1 MKLKRLFKALFQR
14 RQQDVLGHYIENM
27 QTIIKLVSNDMIYV
41 DVTKPYVTI
50 SLDLHL
56 AYIDDEVKLAT
67 FPYSL
72 MLRLGLVE
80 RDRHY
85 RALMKNIIAYINLN
99 RARLGLALF
108 PSTQRLDFL
117 VMNMEKTKPL
127 LVGYYQSGELDYKLI
142 EEKESPNSGAFLI
155 GISSK
160 QNSLNFPG
168 SHHCFPQAPPPSR
181 SLYNDKP
188 LLFHIGYT

>member
-14 RQQDVLGHYIENM
+14 RQQDALGHYIDNM
-27 QTIIKLVSNDMIYV
+27 QTIIKLVSNDMLYV
-41 DVTKPYVTI
+41 DVTKPYVTM

-72 MLRLGLVE
+72 MLRMGLVD

-127 LVGYYQSGELDYKLI
+127 LVGYYQNGVLDYKLLDK
-142 EEKESPNSGAFLI
+142 EKTAANA
-155 GISSK
+155 
-160 QNSLNFPG
+160 
-168 SHHCFPQAPPPSR
+168 
-181 SLYNDKP
+181 
-188 LLFHIGYT
+188 